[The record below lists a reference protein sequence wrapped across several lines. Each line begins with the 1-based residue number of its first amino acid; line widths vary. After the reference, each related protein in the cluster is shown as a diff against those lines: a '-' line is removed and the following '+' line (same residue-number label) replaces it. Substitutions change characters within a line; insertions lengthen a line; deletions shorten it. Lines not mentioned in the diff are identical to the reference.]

1 MTSQRCIATFSNTG
15 LRAGATLSVISII
28 IESGGAPHTPKS
40 KRVMRAHPHVRVL
53 ECASGLALFHCAH
66 RVSMTKVPDAGEDH
80 RHVALVGSGNHFFVA
95 H

>member
-15 LRAGATLSVISII
+15 LRPDATLGVISII
-28 IESGGAPHTPKS
+28 IESGGAPPHS
-40 KRVMRAHPHVRVL
+40 KIQARNASASSRPRF
-53 ECASGLALFHCAH
+53 EGASGLALFHCAH

-80 RHVALVGSGNHFFVA
+80 RHVALVGGGNHFFVA